1 MKTLYF
7 ILTLFLISCSNHFN
21 NDIFSDKDINF
32 KKLSFADNISYN
44 NKHDI
49 QSIKAKL
56 MPLNNAVKLS
66 AKEKNYIIENT
77 GYAKNLYYIESIFL
91 EENTRTTCLVGY
103 MKAEKDSLK
112 KLMNYINSMEHQ
124 NNILKDYFY
133 INGNKNIQYKIKLD
147 DTILFY
153 VIFES
158 KNSNY
163 LVLNY
168 TFPLDNEY
176 DSLYNIANSINSVE
190 FY

>member
-32 KKLSFADNISYN
+32 KKLSFGDNISYN

-77 GYAKNLYYIESIFL
+77 GYAKDLYNIESIFL

-112 KLMNYINSMEHQ
+112 KLINYINSMEHQ

>member
-32 KKLSFADNISYN
+32 KKLSLGNNVSYN

-49 QSIKAKL
+49 QSIKTKL

-77 GYAKNLYYIESIFL
+77 GYAKDLYYIESIFL

-103 MKAEKDSLK
+103 MKAEKYSLK
-112 KLMNYINSMEHQ
+112 KLINYINSMEHQ

-168 TFPLDNEY
+168 TFPLYNEY

>member
-21 NDIFSDKDINF
+21 NDIFSDKNINF
-32 KKLSFADNISYN
+32 KKLSFGNNVSY

-77 GYAKNLYYIESIFL
+77 GYAKDLYYIESIFL

-112 KLMNYINSMEHQ
+112 KLINYINSMEHQ

-158 KNSNY
+158 KHSNY

>member
-1 MKTLYF
+1 
-7 ILTLFLISCSNHFN
+7 
-21 NDIFSDKDINF
+21 
-32 KKLSFADNISYN
+32 
-44 NKHDI
+44 
-49 QSIKAKL
+49 
-56 MPLNNAVKLS
+56 
-66 AKEKNYIIENT
+66 
-77 GYAKNLYYIESIFL
+77 
-91 EENTRTTCLVGY
+91 

-112 KLMNYINSMEHQ
+112 KLINYINSMEHQ

-158 KNSNY
+158 KHSNY